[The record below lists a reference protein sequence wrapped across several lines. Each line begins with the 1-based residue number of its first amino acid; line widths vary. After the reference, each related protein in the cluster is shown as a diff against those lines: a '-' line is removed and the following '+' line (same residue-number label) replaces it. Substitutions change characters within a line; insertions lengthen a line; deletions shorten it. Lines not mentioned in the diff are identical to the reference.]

1 MYLSFYLFMCVC
13 QARKVIGHVFVFFIY
28 LYVCV
33 KPGKS
38 SVMYLSFLFIYM
50 CVPIQESHRSCICL
64 FYLFICVCQARK
76 VIGHVFVFFIY
87 LYACT
92 KHKKVI
98 GHVFLCII
106 MGYQF
111 CFFLL
116 FWYLVLPLFRQ
127 SDICCFRFITA
138 MKILYTNTILHAEI
152 WSKRVIPIHVF
163 MVTILSKLKVISIS
177 YVFVQKV
184 VVIN

>member
-1 MYLSFYLFMCVC
+1 MQWIHIRNTRTNINVVIWFYN
-13 QARKVIGHVFVFFIY
+13 KNTVFITY
-28 LYVCV
+28 WNLAHETSLT
-33 KPGKS
+33 PP
-38 SVMYLSFLFIYM
+38 LFIYM
-50 CVPIQESHRSCICL
+50 RVPSQESDRSCICL

-76 VIGHVFVFFIY
+76 VIGHVFFFFIY
-87 LYACT
+87 LYVCA

-98 GHVFLCII
+98 SHVFLFII

-111 CFFLL
+111 CFFQL
-116 FWYLVLPLFRQ
+116 FWYLVLPFFRQ
-127 SDICCFRFITA
+127 CDICCFRFITS

-152 WSKRVIPIHVF
+152 WPKRVIPIHVF

-177 YVFVQKV
+177 YVFVHKV